1 MLGVRSV
8 GNGFIAKDIFQIKLV
23 LTFGV
28 KKIKRII
35 TWQSYWFYKNIP
47 PTEELSLKFSNNP
60 VRDLYKNEEKKN
72 WPNDD

>member
-28 KKIKRII
+28 KKNQKNYNMAII
-35 TWQSYWFYKNIP
+35 LI
-47 PTEELSLKFSNNP
+47 L
-60 VRDLYKNEEKKN
+60 
-72 WPNDD
+72 

>member
-35 TWQSYWFYKNIP
+35 TWQSY
-47 PTEELSLKFSNNP
+47 
-60 VRDLYKNEEKKN
+60 
-72 WPNDD
+72 